1 MHRHSHPLPAPSL
14 GVQRDVVSLHFG
26 VPGAGPKVYL
36 QAGLHADEL
45 PGMLVLHHLAQALA
59 AAEQADELI
68 GEVIVV
74 PVANPIGLGQ
84 SVLRE
89 PVGRFALHSGDNFN
103 RGYPELAEP
112 VRARLAGQWGNDG
125 AHNIALVR
133 AAMRQHLAELRQDA
147 ISELDALRLTLL
159 SLACDADVVVDVHAD
174 TEAIVHLYTETPYW
188 PQAETLARCLG
199 SEVNLLARGS
209 GVACSFDEA
218 CSQPWWQLA
227 ESLPAA
233 HPLPL
238 ACLAVT
244 LELRGQTDVD
254 EKLAQED
261 AIRLLAFLRHR
272 GVLRGEPPPLPP
284 LPFPPTPLA
293 GSETVRAD
301 RAGLVTFLRP
311 LGDWVD
317 AGEPVCELLDPINGT
332 RSIRRASVAGRVYA
346 RTTQRYAMLGMELV
360 KIAGSTPFR
369 TGALLTA

>member
-1 MHRHSHPLPAPSL
+1 MKRIMLIGQSQCGKTSL
-14 GVQRDVVSLHFG
+14 VQR
-26 VPGAGPKVYL
+26 L
-36 QAGLHADEL
+36 QGDPMAYHKT
-45 PGMLVLHHLAQALA
+45 QALDYCDYA
-59 AAEQADELI
+59 IDTP
-68 GEVIVV
+68 GEY
-74 PVANPIGLGQ
+74 L
-84 SVLRE
+84 E
-89 PVGRFALHSGDNFN
+89 N
-103 RGYPELAEP
+103 RGLYS
-112 VRARLAGQWGNDG
+112 
-125 AHNIALVR
+125 AL
-133 AAMRQHLAELRQDA
+133 
-147 ISELDALRLTLL
+147 ITTS
-159 SLACDADVVVDVHAD
+159 CDADVVVDVHAD

-218 CSQPWWQLA
+218 CSQPWWRLA
-227 ESLPAA
+227 DTLPPD

-261 AIRLLAFLRHR
+261 AARLLAFLRHR

-317 AGEPVCELLDPINGT
+317 AGEPVCELLDPISGT
-332 RSIRRASVAGRVYA
+332 RSTRRASVAGRVYA